1 VTHSTGSYPNQFAGA
16 NYEWW
21 SVEDTR
27 EKHLATKSDA
37 VEPFHVPSVPVLQS
51 NLLGLP
57 MYTSNSTPTIQPLL
71 YVPDAPLT
79 YEVVLIN
86 FESQVHPWHTHG
98 FTLQFLG
105 QGWLTD
111 DFKPNDSDEYG
122 GGWFYRNN
130 FLNSPTSPDEWEYD
144 NEAWGFPGLEE
155 AVPSSQIS
163 IGDTFAAPPNSFTVM
178 RLTADNPG
186 AWLEHPAFDMLTLYS
201 KSHLPPL
208 PIRLFHCHMDF
219 HAEAGQSFLWSVV
232 DSDGKYQP
240 HLPPP
245 PPSYK
250 LCNVQQNTYG
260 EVLEMESV
268 KAELETCKLN
278 NEDGDDYGSTMLVAV
293 SVLFVLSALG
303 NVIFL
308 LSSRKKN
315 RESDATDFTDESLTG
330 SFLNDGT
337 ASESSFV
344 LEE

>member
-1 VTHSTGSYPNQFAGA
+1 VTHSTISSPNQFAGA

-27 EKHLATKSDA
+27 EKHLATKRDA
-37 VEPFHVPSVPVLQS
+37 VEPFHIPSVPILQS

-57 MYTSNSTPTIQPLL
+57 MYSSNSTPTIQPLL
-71 YVPDAPLT
+71 YVPEAPLT
-79 YEVVLIN
+79 YEIVLIN

-111 DFKPNDSDEYG
+111 DFQPNDSDEYG

-144 NEAWGFPGLEE
+144 NKAWGFPDLEDT
-155 AVPSSQIS
+155 VPSSHIS

-186 AWLEHPAFDMLTLYS
+186 AWL
-201 KSHLPPL
+201 
-208 PIRLFHCHMDF
+208 FHCHMDF

-232 DSDGKYQP
+232 DRDGKYQP

-245 PPSYK
+245 PDSYK

-268 KAELETCKLN
+268 KAELETCKVN
-278 NEDGDDYGSTMLVAV
+278 NENDDDGNTILISV
-293 SVLFVLSALG
+293 SVLLAASVLG
-303 NVIFL
+303 NVAFL
-308 LSSRKKN
+308 LLSRK
-315 RESDATDFTDESLTG
+315 ETPLHSDLSAITEGSLTG

-337 ASESSFV
+337 GSENSFV
-344 LEE
+344 LAAE